1 MARTQQQTAGQEFD
15 QYVVYMTDGMQWIC
29 NINYKESV
37 VSKEAMAQ
45 VLQLSFPS
53 DRFVIRTEKLGQT
66 KAQITSLV

>member
-45 VLQLSFPS
+45 GLQLSFPS